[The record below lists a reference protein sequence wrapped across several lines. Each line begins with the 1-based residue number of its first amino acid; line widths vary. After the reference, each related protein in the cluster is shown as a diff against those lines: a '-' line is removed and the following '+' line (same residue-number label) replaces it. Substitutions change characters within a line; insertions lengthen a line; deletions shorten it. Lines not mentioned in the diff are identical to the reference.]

1 MKGPLNSSSLF
12 SIYSECCAWHM
23 EGAQYVLCIFQ
34 VLRLSSKQTYLPAY
48 VAYILVRTKDE
59 EAEKE
64 YKLVS
69 T

>member
-1 MKGPLNSSSLF
+1 
-12 SIYSECCAWHM
+12 M
-23 EGAQYVLCIFQ
+23 EGAQYVLWIFQ

-69 T
+69 TWLVTQELVINNKYNIYRIG

>member
-1 MKGPLNSSSLF
+1 
-12 SIYSECCAWHM
+12 M
-23 EGAQYVLCIFQ
+23 EGAQYVLWIFQ

-69 T
+69 TWLVTQELVINNKYNIYRIV

>member
-1 MKGPLNSSSLF
+1 
-12 SIYSECCAWHM
+12 M

-69 T
+69 TWLVTQELVINNKYNIYRIV

>member
-1 MKGPLNSSSLF
+1 
-12 SIYSECCAWHM
+12 M
-23 EGAQYVLCIFQ
+23 EGAQYVLWIFQ

-59 EAEKE
+59 ETEKE

-69 T
+69 TWLVTQELVINNKYNIYRIV

>member
-1 MKGPLNSSSLF
+1 
-12 SIYSECCAWHM
+12 M
-23 EGAQYVLCIFQ
+23 EGARYVLWIFQ
-34 VLRLSSKQTYLPAY
+34 VLRLSCKQTYLPAY

-69 T
+69 TWLVTQELVINNKYNIYRIV